1 MNGRVQ
7 CIMTTGAE
15 RFGLSTVN
23 NLLKRLSFAICL
35 VSFAFYITA
44 CASSAR
50 ESAKNRKAT
59 VSAKDRQRNPIRSSI
74 PISQTAANPRSSMSS
89 ADPLPTYR
97 LSFGDV
103 LEIRFFGNP
112 EFNVTNTIRP
122 DGRMTMEKIGEL
134 FIVGMTPEELDNLI
148 TAKYSRFIKEPDVT
162 VIVRSFGKRNVF
174 LLGHVNGPG
183 AYEIEPGMTVLR
195 VLTRAGGYQVGA
207 KLNSIILMRAEYFQ
221 APKAY
226 RIDLENFPAKADLAS
241 DPLVEPNDIIYVP
254 RTFVSD
260 ATLFMNR
267 FFALV
272 NAPLDFLLR
281 AYFLFERNQ

>member
-1 MNGRVQ
+1 M
-7 CIMTTGAE
+7 
-15 RFGLSTVN
+15 
-23 NLLKRLSFAICL
+23 
-35 VSFAFYITA
+35 
-44 CASSAR
+44 
-50 ESAKNRKAT
+50 KNKKAT
-59 VSAKDRQRNPIRSSI
+59 VPAKYRQKNFIHGSLPTLQATAKPSSF
-74 PISQTAANPRSSMSS
+74 ISSTA
-89 ADPLPTYR
+89 PLPTYR
-97 LSFGDV
+97 LTFGDI

-122 DGRMTMEKIGEL
+122 DGRLTLEKIGEL
-134 FIVGMTPEELDNLI
+134 FVVGMTPEELDNLI
-148 TAKYSRFIKEPDVT
+148 TAKYSRFIKDPDVT

-221 APKAY
+221 ASKAY
-226 RIDLENFPAKADLAS
+226 RVDLENFSSKTDLAS

-254 RTFVSD
+254 KTFISD

-272 NAPLDFLLR
+272 NSPLDFILR
-281 AYFLFERNQ
+281 AYFLLDRNR

>member
-1 MNGRVQ
+1 MAVCQ
-7 CIMTTGAE
+7 CTMTARAE

-23 NLLKRLSFAICL
+23 NFFKRLFFAICL
-35 VSFAFYITA
+35 VSAAFCTMG
-44 CASSAR
+44 CASGAR
-50 ESAKNRKAT
+50 ESVKNKKAT
-59 VSAKDRQRNPIRSSI
+59 VPAKDRQKDLIHSSL
-74 PISQTAANPRSSMSS
+74 PTSQATTKPSSFISS
-89 ADPLPTYR
+89 AAPLPTYR
-97 LSFGDV
+97 LTFGDI

-112 EFNVTNTIRP
+112 EFNVSTAIRP
-122 DGRMTMEKIGEL
+122 DGRITLEKIGEL
-134 FIVGMTPEELDNLI
+134 FVVGMTPEELDNLI

-174 LLGHVNGPG
+174 LLGEVNGPG

-195 VLTRAGGYQVGA
+195 VLSRAGGYTIGA

-226 RIDLENFPAKADLAS
+226 RIDLDNFSAKADLAS
-241 DPLVEPNDIIYVP
+241 DPLVEPNDVIYVP
-254 RTFVSD
+254 KTFVSD

-272 NAPLDFLLR
+272 NGPLDFLFR
-281 AYFLFERNQ
+281 AYFLLDRTR